1 VNRLLGKPEFTCVL
15 EQLDRRWYVT
25 KARESWWYQTAA
37 GTKCDALLSCRRTG
51 DAHCHG
57 GLADDHEE

>member
-15 EQLDRRWYVT
+15 EQLDRRW
-25 KARESWWYQTAA
+25 
-37 GTKCDALLSCRRTG
+37 RTG